1 MTSGACH
8 LPSHQES
15 HTRDHHPNI
24 ILTWTGGGGG
34 KKEEAEAEAEVE
46 EGKKKSGCRLPDAL
60 FCGFQTSAYRSCPT
74 SQMRIVELHARTTPK
89 MWERSLA
96 CFYPFF
102 FFFSVERGMELAILV
117 ARSYVIMVCMP
128 IFSLT
133 YAKHTFGFAWKE
145 SRHAHTPTHTHIH
158 THPHTR
164 PQRHTPLACCSFLA
178 KRPCVQLTK
187 ISKRKKRRE

>member
-102 FFFSVERGMELAILV
+102 FFFFRWSVAWSWPFWLLA
-117 ARSYVIMVCMP
+117 RM
-128 IFSLT
+128 
-133 YAKHTFGFAWKE
+133 
-145 SRHAHTPTHTHIH
+145 
-158 THPHTR
+158 
-164 PQRHTPLACCSFLA
+164 
-178 KRPCVQLTK
+178 
-187 ISKRKKRRE
+187 